1 MADCR
6 SNISFLDSTVEPT
19 YNSTGLNNT
28 LDKTM
33 NSRGTMKPR
42 VLHGKTNRLLQ
53 RYHATLPIITIKS
66 SYRAPAEKGNGTRN
80 PGK

>member
-6 SNISFLDSTVEPT
+6 LNISFLDSTVEPT
-19 YNSTGLNNT
+19 YNSTGFNNT

-33 NSRGTMKPR
+33 NSRGTMKPC
-42 VLHGKTNRLLQ
+42 VLYDKTNRLLQ
-53 RYHATLPIITIKS
+53 RYHATLLIITTKS
-66 SYRAPAEKGNGTRN
+66 SHWASAEKGNGTRN